1 LILSPVQHRNA
12 ALASSVSTL
21 HGELQSR
28 SQDSADVL
36 AYLETEVRRKD
47 LVTKQLG
54 RELRELHAAQV
65 AEKAQKQTDY
75 AAEIAA
81 LEQTFARAE
90 AELLDLNRLRHQE
103 HNDLLLFSR
112 IRGDLLAELGHTKRT
127 IVKNERR
134 HALQMS
140 DLEKKFLAA
149 RQRLLEESAARIAA
163 SRKSYKEEVGR
174 ELDLESKWIHADNAK
189 MAQERDFHQ
198 ALIEKLQ
205 QGNAELSAIAAEL
218 EASVKELERKDAA
231 YAAASLRNTK
241 VLQELQHKH
250 ALLTSSLQQV
260 QAEGQKQRAAEKQAK
275 QLLSQQQ
282 QQQQQQLL
290 TGADPSAAL
299 ALLPAGGDA
308 IDGPG
313 AALVPLQMELGKL
326 QSLSAL
332 KARENQALHRQ
343 LSLLRDQQ
351 SDVERVASAMLQR
364 VKQEVCTRRARHYE
378 QAVAAYRQ
386 NLARLAEG
394 MYQPRG
400 IKALLPGAGS
410 TDTSASS
417 SLHIQSDPRLPPPVA
432 PVTDP
437 SKLRLEDLT
446 LHERERVLQLLF
458 EKLNENTTVGAGVGN
473 AGAKPTAEADSRP
486 SSALSLYT
494 GGGGTGGSKA
504 HGRSDSSTSLVVSRP
519 QSSNRA
525 RPASSSSS
533 RPGSSTRP
541 LRPAAPVSAAGIAIS
556 TAASGKPSS
565 ASRIRPAQPPSR
577 SSRQQQQQQQQP
589 QQFNPSDMRPSD
601 YMQLFGAA
609 AAAGAGSGGT
619 LLRPHRPH
627 FSSSKPPQRGG
638 DEKESP
644 AILFP
649 PRGDTPTELL

>member
-1 LILSPVQHRNA
+1 LFLSPVQHRNA
-12 ALASSVSTL
+12 ALASSVSAL

-65 AEKAQKQTDY
+65 AEKAQKQADY

-90 AELLDLNRLRHQE
+90 SELLDLNRLRHQE

-275 QLLSQQQ
+275 QLLNQQQ

-290 TGADPSAAL
+290 AGADPSAAL
-299 ALLPAGGDA
+299 ALLSVGGDA
-308 IDGPG
+308 IDPSGPG

-364 VKQEVCTRRARHYE
+364 VKQEVCARRARHYE

-410 TDTSASS
+410 STDTFAATS

-458 EKLNENTTVGAGVGN
+458 EKLNENTTVGASGGN
-473 AGAKPTAEADSRP
+473 AGAKSTSEADSRP

-494 GGGGTGGSKA
+494 GGGVSKA
-504 HGRSDSSTSLVVSRP
+504 HGRSDSSTSLVLSRP

-541 LRPAAPVSAAGIAIS
+541 LRPAAPASAAGA
-556 TAASGKPSS
+556 TATATSSSDKPNSV
-565 ASRIRPAQPPSR
+565 SRIRPAQPPSR
-577 SSRQQQQQQQQP
+577 SARQQQQQP

-601 YMQLFGAA
+601 YMQLSGAA
-609 AAAGAGSGGT
+609 TAAGSGGT

-627 FSSSKPPQRGG
+627 ISSSKLPQRGG

-644 AILFP
+644 VILFP